1 MPEAHIHPGVIR
13 LASPSGLRAEINA
26 NGSLRRLDCGAI
38 LLSLFLGNEMEG
50 GPANLYLRRR
60 TGTAGANAVEWIP
73 LLGPR
78 SPTYFDASLTG
89 DRLIGAG
96 EWSGIEYS
104 IALGLARNASAWFWH
119 VRLEN
124 TSSVPQEVDLTYA
137 QDLALSPYWAVRL
150 NEYYVSQY
158 IDRTPIGDAVHGH
171 LIASRQNLAAE
182 GRHPWCLIGSLRT
195 GISFATDALQFYGLA
210 ARGSQIPAGMSGGLP
225 SKRLQHEHSLTVIRD
240 APLTVAAGSC
250 TATGFFGFYLAD
262 HPEATSASDLRW
274 LRDLQALPEAGE
286 VIEAAPRD
294 PDVRPLSRTMRSR
307 AMPPGHATLFST
319 SSVLDVLDL
328 EPDALRA
335 QFAPPWRHEERDEQ
349 GRLLS
354 FFHGVDRHVV
364 LREKE
369 RRVLRPHGQLLR
381 TGHHLKPDETALTST
396 VWMRGVFHSMVTQ
409 GHVSINRLLSGVHG
423 YVGLFRSHGQRVF
436 VQMGQAWRLLDVPSA
451 FEMSPDTARWIY
463 RFDGG
468 LIEVRSEARL
478 DARAEACAE
487 VHNSPH
493 ELTLSIE
500 VRSGAPLRFLVSHH
514 LALEG
519 DDGSAPAQPRWW
531 REGDGIAVV
540 PSPGTDLG
548 RRFPDGRFLFSPLA
562 GTRWE
567 QIGGDELL
575 YADGRSRTQPYLCMV
590 TAPTRS
596 AGLTMRGDL
605 IRPDATEVA
614 SVEARGPALP
624 GLVLSAPHS
633 SPLADPVEC
642 LADIVPWLTHD
653 ALVHYLS
660 PRGLEQYSGGG
671 WGTRDVSQGPVELL
685 LALGRTEALRDVLLR
700 LMRAQNPDGDWPQWF
715 MFFDR
720 ERDIRAGD
728 SHGDIVFWPLVVLA
742 QYLHASGDV
751 GVLNERAPFF
761 DRQGPDAGELASVWE
776 HAERALSLIEK
787 RVIPGTSLAAYGH
800 GDWNDSL
807 QPADPA
813 MRDRLCSAWTVTLHF
828 QALTALAPT
837 LRKIGRGEAA
847 NRLERAAQAVRA
859 DFRRLLLIDGVLA
872 GYALFEPGGVRYLLH
887 PRDDRTGVRYSALA
901 MVHAIL
907 EDLLTPQE
915 ARQHLAL
922 IDAHLTGPD
931 GLRLFDRP
939 MPYHGGPERLFQRA
953 ESAAFFGREI
963 GLMYMHAHLRYA
975 QALAHMGEA
984 DRFFRALCQANPI
997 GIRRIVPTAT
1007 LRQANCYYS
1016 SSDAAFAD
1024 RYQASAEYGRVARG
1038 AIELDGGW
1046 RVYSS
1051 GAGIALGLVVRRFL
1065 GLACE
1070 ADALCVD
1077 PVIPP
1082 ALDGLRA
1089 QVTLMDRSFEV
1100 LYRIGPA
1107 GCGVDAIELNG
1118 QRLPFTTEANPHRRG
1133 AALVERSAMLQRLA
1147 SGPNRLQ
1154 IEIGH

>member
-1 MPEAHIHPGVIR
+1 MTEAHTYPGVIR
-13 LASPSGLRAEINA
+13 LESRSGLKAEINA

-60 TGTAGANAVEWIP
+60 TRTAGASAIDWIP

-78 SPTYFDASLTG
+78 SPAYFDASPMG
-89 DRLIGAG
+89 DRLVGAG

-104 IALGLARNASAWFWH
+104 IALVLARNASAWFWH

-124 TSSVPQEVDLTYA
+124 TTSVPQEIDLTYA

-158 IDRTPIGDAVHGH
+158 VDHTPLGDAVHGH

-182 GRHPWCLIGSLRT
+182 GRHPWCLIGPLRK
-195 GISFATDALQFYGLA
+195 GLSFATDALQFYGLA
-210 ARGSQIPAGMSGGLP
+210 ARGGQIPAGMTGELP

-240 APLTVAAGSC
+240 APIALAAGSS
-250 TATGFFGFYLAD
+250 AAAGFFGFYLPD

-274 LRDLQALPEAGE
+274 LRDLQALPEAKGM
-286 VIEAAPRD
+286 IEAASRD
-294 PDVRPLSRTMRSR
+294 SSARPLSQATRSR
-307 AMPPGHATLFST
+307 ATPPGCATLFSA
-319 SSVLDVLDL
+319 SSVLDALDL
-328 EPDALRA
+328 EPETLRT

-369 RRVLRPHGQLLR
+369 LRVLRPHGLLLR
-381 TGHHLKPDETALTST
+381 TGHQLKPDETALTST

-409 GHVSINRLLSGVHG
+409 GHVSINRLLSGVHS

-436 VQMGQAWRLLDVPSA
+436 VRMGETWRLLDVPSA

-468 LIEVRSEARL
+468 LIEVRSEAR
-478 DARAEACAE
+478 
-487 VHNSPH
+487 SGPH

-500 VRSGAPLRFLVSHH
+500 VRSGAPLRFLISHH

-519 DDGSAPAQPRWW
+519 DDGSASAQPRWW
-531 REGDGIAVV
+531 REGDVIAAA

-562 GTRWE
+562 GMRWE
-567 QIGGDELL
+567 QVGGDELL
-575 YADGRSRTQPYLCMV
+575 YADGQSRTQPYLCLA
-590 TAPTRS
+590 TAPTR
-596 AGLTMRGDL
+596 AVGLTMRGDL
-605 IRPDATEVA
+605 IRPNATETVSVQAREPA
-614 SVEARGPALP
+614 ST
-624 GLVLSAPHS
+624 GLVLSAPPS
-633 SPLADPVEC
+633 SPLAGPAARLV
-642 LADIVPWLTHD
+642 DIVPWFTHD

-685 LALGRTEALRDVLLR
+685 LALSRTEPVRDVLLR

-742 QYLHASGDV
+742 QYLRASGDV
-751 GVLNERAPFF
+751 DVLNERVPFF

-828 QALTALAPT
+828 QALTALAGV
-837 LRKIGRGEAA
+837 LRKIGKGEAA
-847 NRLERAAQAVRA
+847 SRLERAAQAVRA

-887 PRDDRTGVRYSALA
+887 PRDDMTGVRYSALA

-907 EDLLTPQE
+907 EDLLTPEE

-997 GIRRIVPTAT
+997 GIRHIVPTAT

-1051 GAGIALGLVVRRFL
+1051 GAGIALGLIVRRFL
-1065 GLACE
+1065 GLTCE
-1070 ADALCVD
+1070 ANTLCVD

-1082 ALDGLRA
+1082 ALDGLRV
-1089 QVTLMDRSFEV
+1089 QVTLMDRPFEV
-1100 LYRIGPA
+1100 LYRVGPA
-1107 GCGVDAIELNG
+1107 GCGVDAIALNG

-1133 AALVERSAMLQRLA
+1133 AALVERSVMLQRLVC
-1147 SGPNRLQ
+1147 GPNRLQ
-1154 IEIGH
+1154 VEIGH